1 MELNELKNTAHVSAQ
16 RKFAAQRTKAAQAR
30 DGAIQYQLLLLQ
42 TPELPQLTNGWPPE
56 QGTALQRVFFCFLAL
71 VLNQDDP
78 KWCASSRR

>member
-30 DGAIQYQLLLLQ
+30 GGAIQYQLLLLQ

-56 QGTALQRVFFCFLAL
+56 QGTALCNGYFSVFLLWF
-71 VLNQDDP
+71 
-78 KWCASSRR
+78 